1 MCVSGAVC
9 FPETTGSTLG
19 KPFGVNITQEPS
31 VAALSDSAHEESHGR
46 NPPAWCMW
54 LCRPLVHPPPAPKS
68 PPGREA
74 LPVGDAWRGLW
85 QVHSPPARRGITL
98 GRPSG
103 WNPRKDLLT
112 RRTVFSSVREGLP
125 QSSSAGVV
133 AGGGLSRSSR
143 TAPKGFLGMGL
154 SAGPCSA
161 SENGCRAKV
170 IDRIPLRA
178 LTGSH
183 IQEQKADGKGE
194 EGE

>member
-1 MCVSGAVC
+1 M
-9 FPETTGSTLG
+9 
-19 KPFGVNITQEPS
+19 
-31 VAALSDSAHEESHGR
+31 AALSTRHTGETRQHGACGSADRWFTLPRPLSVRLAEKPCRWERRGEAFGKCTRPRHAEESHWGD
-46 NPPAWCMW
+46 PA
-54 LCRPLVHPPPAPKS
+54 
-68 PPGREA
+68 
-74 LPVGDAWRGLW
+74 D
-85 QVHSPPARRGITL
+85 GI
-98 GRPSG
+98 
-103 WNPRKDLLT
+103 PRKDLLT
-112 RRTVFSSVREGLP
+112 RRTVFHGDREGLP

-170 IDRIPLRA
+170 IDRLPLRA